1 MSRSAIQGPLTADM
15 TQVADLVASLAA
27 YGPRGCRP
35 FAGPDAVGAAL
46 PDARFEITDAGDGEV
61 NIWRTLPEGEEMD
74 DYQAVAPEA
83 GLIARLFHQWIHA
96 AMAALRARDD
106 EEHLRERAQSLVG
119 LARARTG
126 GDAAW
131 GWGPQHPL
139 HCELTLPHG
148 SVLKRRYTGVTA
160 DAPTGWAWEDHGRL
174 RYDDADALLDMA
186 LEGIIPATM
195 AAPVIDAD
203 RREQLRRSAL
213 AAAVDQALERA
224 GYGPAW
230 ERELL
235 RTADDPAAGAL
246 PEDAYPVLLPM
257 GEQWGIGLTGPAG
270 AGRLD
275 PEATGTMPVWTAAP
289 AARAWIAAILGEDAA
304 EKADLAGLDR

>member
-1 MSRSAIQGPLTADM
+1 MSRSAIQGPLTAGM

-83 GLIARLFHQWIHA
+83 GLIACLFHQWIHA

-106 EEHLRERAQSLVG
+106 EERLRERAQSLVG

-131 GWGPQHPL
+131 GWGPEHPL
-139 HCELTLPHG
+139 HCELTLPRG
-148 SVLKRRYTGVTA
+148 SVLRRRYTGVTA

-174 RYDDADALLDMA
+174 RRDDADVLLDLA
-186 LEGIIPATM
+186 LEGTAELAQIQ
-195 AAPVIDAD
+195 
-203 RREQLRRSAL
+203 REAL
-213 AAAVDQALERA
+213 AH
-224 GYGPAW
+224 
-230 ERELL
+230 
-235 RTADDPAAGAL
+235 
-246 PEDAYPVLLPM
+246 
-257 GEQWGIGLTGPAG
+257 
-270 AGRLD
+270 
-275 PEATGTMPVWTAAP
+275 
-289 AARAWIAAILGEDAA
+289 
-304 EKADLAGLDR
+304 

>member
-1 MSRSAIQGPLTADM
+1 MSRSAIQGPLTAGM

-61 NIWRTLPEGEEMD
+61 SIWRTLPEGEEMD

-148 SVLKRRYTGVTA
+148 SVLRRRYTGVTA
-160 DAPTGWAWEDHGRL
+160 DAPTGWAWEDHGRP
-174 RYDDADALLDMA
+174 RRDDADALLDLA

-195 AAPVIDAD
+195 AAPVLDAD

-213 AAAVDQALERA
+213 AAAVDQALEEA

-257 GEQWGIGLTGPAG
+257 GEQWGIGLTGPDG

-289 AARAWIAAILGEDAA
+289 AARAWIAATLGEAAA
-304 EKADLAGLDR
+304 ERADLAGLDR

>member
-1 MSRSAIQGPLTADM
+1 MSHSAIQGPLTAGM

-35 FAGPDAVGAAL
+35 FAGPDGVGAVL

-83 GLIARLFHQWIHA
+83 GLIARLFHQWTYA

-106 EEHLRERAQSLVG
+106 EEHLRLRAEQLV
-119 LARARTG
+119 
-126 GDAAW
+126 AW
-131 GWGPQHPL
+131 ASQRHGATVAYGWGPEHPL

-148 SVLKRRYTGVTA
+148 SVLRRRCTGVTA
-160 DAPTGWAWEDHGRL
+160 DAPTGWAWENDGRL
-174 RYDDADALLDMA
+174 RRDDADALLELVEDG
-186 LEGIIPATM
+186 LVPATM
-195 AAPVIDAD
+195 AAPVLDAD

-213 AAAVDQALERA
+213 AAAVDQALEEA

-257 GEQWGIGLTGPAG
+257 GEQWGIGLAGPDG

-275 PEATGTMPVWTAAP
+275 PEVTGTMPVWTAAP
-289 AARAWIAAILGEDAA
+289 AARAWIAATLGEAAA
-304 EKADLAGLDR
+304 ERADLAGLDR

>member
-1 MSRSAIQGPLTADM
+1 MSHGAIQGPLTAGM

-35 FAGPDAVGAAL
+35 FAGPDGVGAAL

-74 DYQAVAPEA
+74 DYRAVAPEA
-83 GLIARLFHQWIHA
+83 GLIACLFHQWIHA

-131 GWGPQHPL
+131 GWGPEHPL

-174 RYDDADALLDMA
+174 RRDDAGVLLDLA

-195 AAPVIDAD
+195 AAPVLDAD

-213 AAAVDQALERA
+213 AAAVDQALEEA

-246 PEDAYPVLLPM
+246 PEDAYPVLLPR
-257 GEQWGIGLTGPAG
+257 GEQWGIGLAGPAG

-275 PEATGTMPVWTAAP
+275 PEVTGMVSVWTAAP
-289 AARAWIAAILGEDAA
+289 AARAWIAATLGEAAA
-304 EKADLAGLDR
+304 ERADLAGLDR